1 MWEATLYIL
10 NLGNALVVI
19 IKSFL
24 LQSYTV
30 VVPSVIKF
38 TNNDTKRIAIFSG
51 KEVYFI
57 LNTPKRGIVSDK
69 IPNRPSKV

>member
-30 VVPSVIKF
+30 VVPCVIKF
-38 TNNDTKRIAIFSG
+38 ANNDKENLFGEEGIFNC
-51 KEVYFI
+51 KYIEKI
-57 LNTPKRGIVSDK
+57 LNISTQLMR
-69 IPNRPSKV
+69 